1 MQPSPQNI
9 NEIQNM
15 SDGPTIIFIIL
26 LLILTYAMV
35 LFERI

>member
-1 MQPSPQNI
+1 MQASPQTI

-15 SDGPTIIFIIL
+15 SDGPTIIIIML
-26 LLILTYAMV
+26 LLILTYVMA

>member
-1 MQPSPQNI
+1 MQPSPQTI

-15 SDGPTIIFIIL
+15 SDGPTVIIIML
-26 LLILTYAMV
+26 LLMLTYVMT